1 MAIIVGQQTQ
11 PDPLMAKLIKALNDS
26 VTLAEF
32 DILYNR
38 IKVNSPTQKR
48 MKAEFYEAAIV
59 KFGDYSTLV
68 E

>member
-11 PDPLMAKLIKALNDS
+11 PDPLMAKLIEALNNS

-38 IKVNSPTQKR
+38 IEVTTPLQKKR
-48 MKAEFYEAAIV
+48 KFEFYEAAIV
-59 KFGDYSTLV
+59 KFGDYDTLV